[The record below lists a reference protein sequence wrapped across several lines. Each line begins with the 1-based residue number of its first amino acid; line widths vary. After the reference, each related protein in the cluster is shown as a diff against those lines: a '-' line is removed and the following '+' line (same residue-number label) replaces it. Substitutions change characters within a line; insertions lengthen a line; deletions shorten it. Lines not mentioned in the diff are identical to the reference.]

1 MLKNLNHIAQGFLN
15 LTFKTKEWEELA
27 NKRLKI
33 CDTCEHVDT
42 TDKTCKVP
50 GTNPCCSKCGCSLQ
64 LKLRSDSKCPLNKW

>member
-33 CDTCEHVDT
+33 CDTC
-42 TDKTCKVP
+42 DKLDLIGKNCKVP
-50 GTNPCCSKCGCSLQ
+50 GTQPCCGACGCT
-64 LKLRSDSKCPLNKW
+64 LKLKTLSDSKCPKGLW